1 MTRILAVSD
10 EVEEHLCG
18 AGLKTMEL
26 DLIAACGDLP
36 FDYLETLVSLANV
49 PLLYVPGN
57 HDPELRRAAQA
68 ISPEDVIKPLTY
80 RRDELDPPGPLGCVN
95 LDGRVTEVAG
105 LRIAG
110 LGGSMRYTK
119 GPNQYTQ
126 GQMQFRAA
134 KLELKTYVHSLVR
147 RDRLDDHRDVRPR
160 SDPPRRVD
168 VILTHAPPF
177 GLGDGDDTCHEGFSA
192 FHGLVGRLAPKV
204 LIHGHI
210 HPYGQ
215 PVAELRMDKTRV
227 INAVGHRVVE
237 L

>member
-18 AGLKTMEL
+18 DGLKTMKL

-36 FDYLETLVSLANV
+36 FDYLETLVSIANV
-49 PLLYVPGN
+49 PLLYIPGN
-57 HDPELRRAAQA
+57 HDPELRRTAQA
-68 ISPEDVIKPLTY
+68 VSPEDVIKPLTF
-80 RRDELDPPGPLGCVN
+80 RRDEFDSPGPLGCVN

-110 LGGSMRYTK
+110 LGGSMRYTE

-134 KLELKTYVHSLVR
+134 RLELKTYVHSLVR
-147 RDRLDDHRDVRPR
+147 RDRLDDRRDMPR
-160 SDPPRRVD
+160 TSPLRKID
-168 VILTHAPPF
+168 VMLTHAPPL
-177 GLGDGDDTCHEGFSA
+177 GLGDGDDLCHEGFSA
-192 FHGLVGRLAPKV
+192 FHGLVGRLSPKV

-215 PVAELRMDKTRV
+215 PVAELRMNKTRI